1 MRSSLGGVVPAGLS
15 RHSKN
20 DRRPTECERVQI
32 LCDEIQIAIYLDD
45 RRRVDDLM
53 CELALATADE
63 ARAIRP
69 GLL

>member
-1 MRSSLGGVVPAGLS
+1 MRSMFGGVVPAGLS

-20 DRRPTECERVQI
+20 DRRATECERVQA
-32 LCDEIQIAIYLDD
+32 LCAQIQIAIYLDD
-45 RRRVDDLM
+45 RPRVDDLM

-63 ARAIRP
+63 ARVSQP